1 MNLRPYATPRNIA
14 IALGVVV
21 IGTVVIRRGKG
32 GGRMVTGTRRRVLPG
47 GSQPVASK
55 SIKTLHPTFQRS
67 IQTLMDRMRSRGFQP
82 AIGTS
87 WRNLAW
93 QRQAVDDGRSKVL
106 FSMHNATDMESGA
119 PAALAVDLV
128 DKRWGWGGTTA
139 NPASPTNPQT
149 VNAATFFKALGEE
162 AHKLGLGWGGDYS
175 RKGVWASFGMGW
187 DVAHVS
193 WKPET
198 RSLLASLERGQWPA
212 GLGPV
217 ESVTV

>member
-1 MNLRPYATPRNIA
+1 MDLRAYATPRNIA
-14 IALGVVV
+14 IALSAVV
-21 IGTVVIRRGKG
+21 IGTAIVRRGKG
-32 GGRMVTGTRRRVLPG
+32 GSRRVTGTRRRVLPG
-47 GSQPVASK
+47 GSKPVVSR

-67 IQTLMDRMRSRGFQP
+67 IQTLMDRMRARGFQP

-93 QRQAVDDGRSKVL
+93 QREAVDDGRSKVL
-106 FSMHNATDMESGA
+106 FSMHNVTDMESGA

-128 DKRWGWGGTTA
+128 DKRWGWGGTEA
-139 NPASPTNPQT
+139 NPASATNPQT
-149 VNAATFFKALGEE
+149 INAATFFKVLGQE
-162 AHKLGLGWGGDYS
+162 AARLRLGWGGNYS
-175 RKGVWASFGMGW
+175 RKGVWSNFGMGW